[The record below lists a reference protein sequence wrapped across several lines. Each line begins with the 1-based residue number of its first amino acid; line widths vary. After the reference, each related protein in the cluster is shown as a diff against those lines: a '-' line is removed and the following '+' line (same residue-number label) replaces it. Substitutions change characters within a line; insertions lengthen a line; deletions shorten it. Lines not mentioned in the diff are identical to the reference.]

1 MKLKLPFL
9 FLLTFLLL
17 ALTTNA
23 QTNFELRVENESFP
37 TANTY
42 EFDVKLYATGT
53 TTSWEY
59 STCTYYINM
68 NSAFRNAGTITASI
82 VASTSELNAT
92 QIPTSVSYNAANN
105 YIIIG
110 AKTPP
115 GAGAGSI
122 ITQSG
127 VRVVRLKLTNTANFS
142 TTAAPNLAWR
152 WATPNTGIS
161 AYIGGVNTVLA
172 NNTVTAGQ
180 KNCKTPNYWNGIS
193 WNKGLPLDTTDATIF
208 TGTYFGSLNVRSLV
222 ISPSGIYNLA
232 DTSTFSYTKSFVNYG
247 IYNGYAVNVQA
258 GANGTV
264 SPSGINYV
272 QTGASIKVI
281 FTPNANYLV
290 DSVIVNGIKVDSI
303 SSYTFDSIISIQSIR
318 VTFKP
323 IIYNLNISS
332 STGGI
337 CLPTDILQLPY
348 TSNQT
353 ISFIPDS
360 GYMVDFVKVNGNTVD
375 STNTYTFNNI
385 SSDQNIEVTFIKSHQ
400 INTIPSIHGNI
411 YGPTIVKEG
420 SSHTYTI
427 IPNTGYMIDS
437 LIIDGLL
444 VNDASNY
451 TFSNI
456 NSNHSIYASFKLETY
471 NVSVIS
477 NQGGTTSINGS
488 FQITYTS
495 QQTIYFTPNIGYAVD
510 IVKVNGVLV
519 DSVNSYT
526 FKLVSA
532 NQTFEVV
539 FVKLYQ
545 IKIQSSGSG
554 TISPAG
560 ITKYKMGSE
569 ITYDFTPNENYFID
583 QVLLDGVNI
592 NAVYNYTFNNINSD
606 HELFV
611 LFKSNIDSASLYI
624 NFPTGI
630 SYQAVARDSTGK
642 VLANSPIKLKF
653 SIRENS
659 LNGNTIYTETANLT
673 TNKLGL
679 FNCVIGNNNAI
690 LGNYKNLDW
699 MGASKFLQIELE
711 QGNAFVLL
719 GTQQLLSVP
728 YANAAKEATKI
739 KNAALPVYNSN
750 SDALQGGLKPGEMYR
765 TPTGVLMIV
774 Y

>member
-1 MKLKLPFL
+1 M
-9 FLLTFLLL
+9 
-17 ALTTNA
+17 AATNA
-23 QTNFELRVENESFP
+23 FAQSFECRVENESFP
-37 TANTY
+37 SATTY
-42 EFDVKLYATGT
+42 EFDVKLYAIAPTS
-53 TTSWEY
+53 SWEY
-59 STCTYYINM
+59 ATAALYINM

-82 VASTSELNAT
+82 VSGTSDLLTA
-92 QIPTSVSYNAANN
+92 QVPTSVSYQAANN
-105 YIIIG
+105 YVAIA

-115 GAGAGSI
+115 GAGLGTIIDQAGK
-122 ITQSG
+122 
-127 VRVVRLKLTNTANFS
+127 RVIRMRLTNTGSFS
-142 TTAAPNLAWR
+142 TTAAPNLTFR
-152 WATPNTGIS
+152 WATPNSLVS
-161 AYIGGVNTVLA
+161 AYVSGVNTPIA
-172 NNTVTAGQ
+172 SNTVTAGRAS
-180 KNCKTPNYWNGIS
+180 CRTPNYWNGTT

-208 TGTYFGSLNVRSLV
+208 TGTYSGSLNVRSLV
-222 ISPSGIYNLA
+222 IAPSGTFNLPLSG
-232 DTSTFSYTKSFVNYG
+232 TLQYKTNFINYG
-247 IYNGYAVNVQA
+247 TYLKNDLTVNVQA
-258 GANGTV
+258 GANGTA
-264 SPSGINYV
+264 SPSGNNYV
-272 QTGASIKVI
+272 QTGASLKVI

-290 DSVIVNGIKVDSI
+290 DSVIVNGTKVDSI

-337 CLPTDILQLPY
+337 CLPTDILQLPFS
-348 TSNQT
+348 SNQT

-411 YGPTIVKEG
+411 YGPIIVKEG

-427 IPNTGYMIDS
+427 IPNIGYMIDS

-532 NQTFEVV
+532 NQTFEVA
-539 FVKLYQ
+539 FVKLHQ
-545 IKIQSSGSG
+545 INAQYTGSGSIAPKG
-554 TISPAG
+554 SST
-560 ITKYKMGSE
+560 YKMGSN
-569 ITYDFTPNENYFID
+569 ITYDFSPNENYFVD
-583 QVLLDGVNI
+583 QVLLDGVKI
-592 NAVYNYTFNNINSD
+592 NAVTNYTFSSLNAD
-606 HELFV
+606 HELMV
-611 LFKSNIDSASLYI
+611 IFKTKIDSASLYM

-630 SYQAVARDSTGK
+630 SYQAVARDSAGR
-642 VLANSPIKLKF
+642 VLENKPVKLKF
-653 SIRENS
+653 SIRENAI
-659 LNGNTIYTETANLT
+659 NGNLVYAETAQLQ
-673 TNKLGL
+673 TNKFGL
-679 FNCVIGNNNAI
+679 FTCIIGNNNAVTGTYQNI
-690 LGNYKNLDW
+690 DW
-699 MGASKFLQIELE
+699 MGATKYLQVELE

-728 YANAAKEATKI
+728 YANAAKDASRI
-739 KNAALPVYNSN
+739 KNANLPVYGNN
-750 SDALQGGLKPGEMYR
+750 AAALQAGLKPGEMYR
-765 TPTGVLMIV
+765 TATGDLKIV